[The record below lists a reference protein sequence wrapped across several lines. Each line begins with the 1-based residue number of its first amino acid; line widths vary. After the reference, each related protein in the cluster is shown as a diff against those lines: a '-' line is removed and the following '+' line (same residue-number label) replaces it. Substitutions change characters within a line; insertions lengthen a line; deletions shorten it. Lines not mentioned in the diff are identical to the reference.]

1 MTIDELFQT
10 IAEKTTNNENISVEL
25 NDLMTSVRT
34 IQGTNEQQQQQIKDL
49 QDYNNKLKDANSNL
63 LLSKGF
69 VSRFEKNQ
77 NQNPKM
83 INLEILKILLN
94 LIRSDFYGS

>member
-25 NDLMTSVRT
+25 NDLMTSVKSL
-34 IQGTNEQQQQQIKDL
+34 QGVNTQQEQQIKEL
-49 QDYNNKLKDANSNL
+49 QDYNSKLKDANSNL

-69 VSRFEKNQ
+69 VSRFEKE
-77 NQNPKM
+77 PEPE
-83 INLEILKILLN
+83 LEEDKPRNIK
-94 LIRSDFYGS
+94 DFIKFD

>member
-1 MTIDELFQT
+1 MNFDELFET
-10 IAEKTTNNENISVEL
+10 IITKQGNNENISVEL

-69 VSRFEKNQ
+69 VSRFEKEPEPEDDKPRNI
-77 NQNPKM
+77 K
-83 INLEILKILLN
+83 
-94 LIRSDFYGS
+94 DFIKFD

>member
-25 NDLMTSVRT
+25 NDVMTSVRA

-49 QDYNNKLKDANSNL
+49 QDYNNKLKEANSNL

-69 VSRFEKNQ
+69 VSRFEKEPEPEPEENK
-77 NQNPKM
+77 PRDIK
-83 INLEILKILLN
+83 
-94 LIRSDFYGS
+94 DFIKFD

>member
-25 NDLMTSVRT
+25 NDLMTSVNSL
-34 IQGTNEQQQQQIKDL
+34 QGVNTQQAQQIRDL
-49 QDYNNKLKDANSNL
+49 QDYNSKLKDANSNL

-69 VSRFEKNQ
+69 VSRFEKEPEPEPEEDKPRNI
-77 NQNPKM
+77 K
-83 INLEILKILLN
+83 
-94 LIRSDFYGS
+94 DFIKFD

>member
-1 MTIDELFQT
+1 MNFDELFET
-10 IAEKTTNNENISVEL
+10 IITKQGNNENISVEL

-69 VSRFEKNQ
+69 VSRFEKE
-77 NQNPKM
+77 PEPEPEDDKPRD
-83 INLEILKILLN
+83 IK
-94 LIRSDFYGS
+94 DFIKFD

>member
-25 NDLMTSVRT
+25 NDLMTSVKEL
-34 IQGTNEQQQQQIKDL
+34 QGTNSQQEQQIKEL
-49 QDYNNKLKDANSNL
+49 QDYNSKLKDANSNL

-69 VSRFEKNQ
+69 VSRFEKEPEQEPEEDKPRNI
-77 NQNPKM
+77 K
-83 INLEILKILLN
+83 
-94 LIRSDFYGS
+94 DFIKFD

>member
-1 MTIDELFQT
+1 MTIDELFQN

-34 IQGTNEQQQQQIKDL
+34 IQVTNEQQQQQIKDL

-69 VSRFEKNQ
+69 VSRFEKE
-77 NQNPKM
+77 PEPEPEDDKPRD
-83 INLEILKILLN
+83 IK
-94 LIRSDFYGS
+94 DFIKFD

>member
-25 NDLMTSVRT
+25 NDLMTSVKEL
-34 IQGTNEQQQQQIKDL
+34 QGTNAQQEQQIKDL
-49 QDYNNKLKDANSNL
+49 QDYNSKLKDANSNL

-69 VSRFEKNQ
+69 VSRFEKEPEPEPEENK
-77 NQNPKM
+77 PRDIK
-83 INLEILKILLN
+83 
-94 LIRSDFYGS
+94 DFIKFD

>member
-34 IQGTNEQQQQQIKDL
+34 IQVTNEQQQQQIKDL

-69 VSRFEKNQ
+69 VSRFEKE
-77 NQNPKM
+77 PEPEPEDDKPRD
-83 INLEILKILLN
+83 IK
-94 LIRSDFYGS
+94 DFIKFD

>member
-25 NDLMTSVRT
+25 NDLMTSVKSL
-34 IQGTNEQQQQQIKDL
+34 QGLTAQQEQQINEL
-49 QDYNNKLKDANSNL
+49 QDYNSKLKDANSNL

-69 VSRFEKNQ
+69 VSRFEKE
-77 NQNPKM
+77 PEPEPGEDKPRD
-83 INLEILKILLN
+83 IK
-94 LIRSDFYGS
+94 DFIKFD

>member
-25 NDLMTSVRT
+25 NDLMTSVKSL
-34 IQGTNEQQQQQIKDL
+34 QGVNTQQEQQIKEL
-49 QDYNNKLKDANSNL
+49 QDYNSKLKDANSNL

-69 VSRFEKNQ
+69 VSRFEKE
-77 NQNPKM
+77 PEPEREDDKPRD
-83 INLEILKILLN
+83 IK
-94 LIRSDFYGS
+94 DFIKFD

>member
-25 NDLMTSVRT
+25 NDLMTSVRA

-49 QDYNNKLKDANSNL
+49 QDYNNKLKEANSNL

-69 VSRFEKNQ
+69 VSRFEKEPEPEPEENKPR
-77 NQNPKM
+77 NIK
-83 INLEILKILLN
+83 
-94 LIRSDFYGS
+94 DFIKFD

>member
-25 NDLMTSVRT
+25 NDLMTCVRT

-69 VSRFEKNQ
+69 VSRFEKE
-77 NQNPKM
+77 PEPEPEDDKPRD
-83 INLEILKILLN
+83 IK
-94 LIRSDFYGS
+94 DFIKFD

>member
-1 MTIDELFQT
+1 MTIDELFQN

-34 IQGTNEQQQQQIKDL
+34 IQVTNEQQQQQIKDL
-49 QDYNNKLKDANSNL
+49 QDYNNKLKEANSNL

-69 VSRFEKNQ
+69 VSRFEKE
-77 NQNPKM
+77 PEPEPEDDKPRD
-83 INLEILKILLN
+83 IK
-94 LIRSDFYGS
+94 DFIKFD

>member
-25 NDLMTSVRT
+25 NDLMTSVRA
-34 IQGTNEQQQQQIKDL
+34 IQGANEQQQQQIKDL
-49 QDYNNKLKDANSNL
+49 QDYNNKLKEANSNL

-69 VSRFEKNQ
+69 VSRFEKEPEPEPEEDKPRNI
-77 NQNPKM
+77 K
-83 INLEILKILLN
+83 
-94 LIRSDFYGS
+94 DFIKFD